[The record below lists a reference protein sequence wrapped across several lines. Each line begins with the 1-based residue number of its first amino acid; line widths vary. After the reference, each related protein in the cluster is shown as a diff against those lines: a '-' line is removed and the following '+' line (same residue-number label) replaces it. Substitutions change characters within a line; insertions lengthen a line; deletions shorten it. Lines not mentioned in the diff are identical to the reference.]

1 MERAILIAGQER
13 ACKTVI
19 PDLVNVLL
27 AVKID
32 LLFNRQLRI
41 SRQVV
46 AYKRCFEQAGNDIS
60 EAIPGIWSEMLGLPD
75 NTSLARI
82 SLLLSL
88 DNFYLQLTDETM
100 TYDWLVYFLNDLKGM
115 VRTIQVNDLKI
126 SPIVR

>member
-1 MERAILIAGQER
+1 
-13 ACKTVI
+13 
-19 PDLVNVLL
+19 
-27 AVKID
+27 
-32 LLFNRQLRI
+32 
-41 SRQVV
+41 
-46 AYKRCFEQAGNDIS
+46 
-60 EAIPGIWSEMLGLPD
+60 MLGLPD

-82 SLLLSL
+82 SLLVSL